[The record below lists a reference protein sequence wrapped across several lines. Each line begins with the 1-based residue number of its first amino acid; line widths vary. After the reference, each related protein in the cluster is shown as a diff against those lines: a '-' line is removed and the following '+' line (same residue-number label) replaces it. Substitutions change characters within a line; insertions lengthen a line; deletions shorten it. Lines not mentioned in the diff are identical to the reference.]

1 MGVVG
6 PENLNSGSDPNRS
19 DPPIHVSSANQIRE
33 FLFSTNREP
42 PPIRGG
48 AIWLVLRTSQPRKT
62 PTNQNMIL
70 YLLTNHNAIIFH
82 PRGDGHELSWKAG
95 LDCLLCGQGE
105 RQQGFAKAAPSR
117 GRVQKKKR
125 HAIVWTARPNGT
137 RSFGLRVEMARD
149 RLDRASKSRVLFCG
163 HLEITTQ
170 LVSC

>member
-6 PENLNSGSDPNRS
+6 PENLNTGSEPIQSN
-19 DPPIHVSSANQIRE
+19 PIHVSSANQIRE

-95 LDCLLCGQGE
+95 LDCLLPVVNRPAGRTWLWHRYIAGNLYST
-105 RQQGFAKAAPSR
+105 AK
-117 GRVQKKKR
+117 
-125 HAIVWTARPNGT
+125 
-137 RSFGLRVEMARD
+137 
-149 RLDRASKSRVLFCG
+149 
-163 HLEITTQ
+163 TTQ
-170 LVSC
+170 TRLKPSYSAWMIWNLVLVTLTRTSILCRIFARLKSLVFLLC